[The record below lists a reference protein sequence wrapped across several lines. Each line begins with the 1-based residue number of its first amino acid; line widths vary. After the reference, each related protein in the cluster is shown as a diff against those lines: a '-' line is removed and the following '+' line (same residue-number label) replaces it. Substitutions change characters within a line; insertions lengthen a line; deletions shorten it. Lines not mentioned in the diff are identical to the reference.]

1 MNELSRRNFLLRS
14 GTGLGATWISLN
26 WTAVLAAAT
35 HAHGAAKSATPAKFE
50 FFTPEEA
57 IEIEAIA
64 ARIIPTDEMPGAR
77 EAGAVY
83 FIDRA
88 LTTFAS
94 DNQKDYRKGLPE
106 LQDHVHEKFS
116 AHSKFSAATPEQ
128 QDQILL
134 DLDPATVKVGRGN
147 QSRSSEQNFVELVRQ
162 HTIAAFLID
171 PDSDRRGNKDGVGWK
186 VIGRDREHMFHSP
199 FGYYDKDYPGWQPA
213 PRDADK
219 KS

>member
-1 MNELSRRNFLLRS
+1 MMNELSRRNFLLRS
-14 GTGLGATWISLN
+14 GTGLGATWISLH
-26 WTAVLAAAT
+26 WTSVVAAAT
-35 HAHGAAKSATPAKFE
+35 HAHEAAKFGIPAKFD

-57 IEIEAIA
+57 LEVEAIT
-64 ARIIPTDEMPGAR
+64 ARIIPTDETPGAR

-94 DNQKDYRKGLPE
+94 DNQGDYRKGLPD
-106 LQDHVHEKFS
+106 LQTHVREMFPS
-116 AHSKFSAATPEQ
+116 LTKFSAATPEQ
-128 QDQILL
+128 QDQILH
-134 DLDPATVKVGRGN
+134 DLDPSTVRVGRGN
-147 QSRSSEQNFVELVRQ
+147 RSRVGEQNFIELVRQ

-186 VIGRDREHMFHSP
+186 LIGRDREHMFQPP
-199 FGYYDKDYPGWQPA
+199 FGYYDKDYPGWKA
-213 PRDADK
+213 SEDVDK